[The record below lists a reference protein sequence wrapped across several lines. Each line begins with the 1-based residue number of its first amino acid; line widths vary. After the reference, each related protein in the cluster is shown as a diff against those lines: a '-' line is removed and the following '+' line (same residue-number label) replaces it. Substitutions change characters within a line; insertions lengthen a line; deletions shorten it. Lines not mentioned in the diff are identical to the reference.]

1 MKLLDRIF
9 GWLLVVL
16 VALHCV
22 GTFYFHALLSP
33 IFVQSLSGGIAGFL
47 VAALNLLRAG
57 RPLDRPVAILATVGA
72 LAWVAIGILFG
83 VSIGN
88 PLDPRGLAHAVVAL
102 ALVAFGVRTL
112 ASARPGVA

>member
-33 IFVQSLSGGIAGFL
+33 IFVQSLSGGIAI
-47 VAALNLLRAG
+47 AA
-57 RPLDRPVAILATVGA
+57 D
-72 LAWVAIGILFG
+72 FG
-83 VSIGN
+83 VLGQVS
-88 PLDPRGLAHAVVAL
+88 A
-102 ALVAFGVRTL
+102 AFD
-112 ASARPGVA
+112 